1 MRLPGALASPSPS
14 PSPKSS
20 SSPSAAGIDELG
32 LPRVGLSAVARSGL
46 PPFVPGLAEL
56 RPTLV
61 LPPKLGFFALP
72 APGLPAR
79 VALGRTLRAGERE
92 VRGASSS
99 ERRLS
104 AALVGARL
112 VRAEGLG
119 ELELTTELPS

>member
-1 MRLPGALASPSPS
+1 MFGEIRAGFLSHRKNQLSRIRSPH
-14 PSPKSS
+14 
-20 SSPSAAGIDELG
+20 I
-32 LPRVGLSAVARSGL
+32 ARSV
-46 PPFVPGLAEL
+46 PFAPGLAEL
-56 RPTLV
+56 RSTLV

-99 ERRLS
+99 EGRLS

-112 VRAEGLG
+112 VRAEGLS